1 MFAVFTTSFLA
12 VFKVFSICAAG
23 AWLARTGTLDNTGRS
38 KLSRVI
44 LWTLLPALLFSKL
57 SRSASAANLRA
68 WIALPLTAYAYI
80 ATGFLLGWILA
91 KLLRPPAGT
100 ERVLS
105 AATAFGNSGYVPIP
119 LVAAIAGTAAL
130 FKDDPGAADR
140 GIAYISVYLVGMSP
154 CLWGIAYPY
163 LSGRTFRAIRW
174 RQVLSPPVCGALGGA
189 VVGAF
194 PPLRNLLIEPG
205 APLRVLLDVTELAG
219 AGAIPCSLLVLG
231 ANVMSGAAADD
242 ELSLRPIIGV
252 TVGRLLLFPFVGIGT
267 VLLLKRWGW
276 IPDDPMFALVL
287 MLEAAVPPATNLIVM
302 CQLHGRGEGAMAR
315 ILFWTYLAAVPAL
328 TVFVSLFLWLLR

>member
-1 MFAVFTTSFLA
+1 MSAIFTTSFLA
-12 VFKVFSICAAG
+12 VFNVFSICAAG
-23 AWLARTGTLDNTGRS
+23 AWLARKGVLDSTGRS

-57 SRSASAANLRA
+57 SRSATAANLRE
-68 WIALPLTAYAYI
+68 WVALPLAAYAYI
-80 ATGFLLGWILA
+80 AAGFILGRLLA
-91 KLLRPPAGT
+91 RLLHPPADT

-105 AATAFGNSGYVPIP
+105 AATAFGNSGYIPIP
-119 LVAAIAGTAAL
+119 LVAAIAGTATL

-174 RQVLSPPVCGALGGA
+174 RQVLSPPVCAALSGAII
-189 VVGAF
+189 GAF
-194 PPLRNLLIEPG
+194 SPLRDLLIEPG
-205 APLRVLLDVTELAG
+205 APFRALVDVSELAG

-231 ANVMSGAAADD
+231 ANVMSGAAAVD

-252 TVGRLLLFPFVGIGT
+252 IVGRLLLFPFVGIGT
-267 VLLLKRWGW
+267 VLLLRRWGW
-276 IPDDPMFALVL
+276 VPADPMFALVL

-302 CQLHGRGEGAMAR
+302 CQLHGRGEKAMAR